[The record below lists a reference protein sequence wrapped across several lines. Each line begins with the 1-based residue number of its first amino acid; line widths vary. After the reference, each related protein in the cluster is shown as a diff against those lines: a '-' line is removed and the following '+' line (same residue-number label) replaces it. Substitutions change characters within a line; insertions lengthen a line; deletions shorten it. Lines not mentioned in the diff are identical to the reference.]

1 MPTPPDTAVRRHP
14 ERAGDAAL
22 VREVLDEAL
31 FVHVGTVRDGWP
43 VVLPMAHGRDG
54 DTLYLHGSVAAGLFR
69 DVRRGSR
76 VCVTATLVD
85 ALVLTRSAFNHS
97 MNYRSAVVY
106 GEAVPAADL
115 DAAYRAVV
123 EHNLPGRW
131 DAVRR
136 PTEPELRETGAWQLD
151 LGAAS
156 AKARS
161 GGPVDAPGDLALP
174 YWAGVVPVTT
184 VLRAP
189 VPVEGVT
196 APPPA
201 VRG

>member
-1 MPTPPDTAVRRHP
+1 MPPTPSTDVRRHP
-14 ERAGDAAL
+14 ERGADAAR

-43 VVLPMAHGRDG
+43 VVLPMAHGRAG

-69 DVRRGSR
+69 DVRHGSR

-85 ALVLTRSAFNHS
+85 ALVLARSAFNHS

-106 GEAVPAADL
+106 GEAVPAVDL
-115 DAAYRAVV
+115 DAALRAVV

-131 DAVRR
+131 ETSRR
-136 PTEPELRETGAWQLD
+136 PTEEELRETGVWQLD
-151 LGAAS
+151 LASSS
-156 AKARS
+156 AKVRS
-161 GGPVDAPGDLALP
+161 GGPIDADDDLGLP
-174 YWAGVVPVTT
+174 YWAGVVPVAT
-184 VLRAP
+184 VLGEPSAAP
-189 VPVEGVT
+189 GVT

-201 VRG
+201 VR